1 MNKMRRQDKL
11 RSLLLI
17 LLILFLAANING
29 INSFLSVQTDRT
41 VDFGHSVAVVPQAWN
56 TTEELNLTNQSK
68 TPHAITNEYVYI
80 DHWDDWPEDHIT
92 SVSDGRFASME
103 DGGFEVLRME
113 NKTMSGVPVSKEYFT
128 NPSRDNNVT
137 WSHVGVNYVF
147 PKEDTN
153 YAIQVH
159 YFTSHDYNNTT
170 FLKEVDDRIEDDMSN
185 IHNNQYNGFFSG
197 IRDIFNFITGSFNQ
211 K

>member
-1 MNKMRRQDKL
+1 MRRQDKL

-17 LLILFLAANING
+17 LLILFIAANINE

-92 SVSDGRFASME
+92 SVSDGKFASME

-197 IRDIFNFITGSFNQ
+197 IRDVFNFITGTFNQ

>member
-1 MNKMRRQDKL
+1 MRKQDIM
-11 RSLLLI
+11 RTVI
-17 LLILFLAANING
+17 LALFIIFIAVNING
-29 INSFLSVQTDRT
+29 INSFLSVHTDRT
-41 VDFGHSVAVVPQAWN
+41 IDFGHSATVVPQAWN
-56 TTEELNLTNQSK
+56 TTDELNLTNQSK
-68 TPHAITNEYVYI
+68 TTHAITNEYVYI

-92 SVSDGRFASME
+92 SISEAKFRSME
-103 DGGFEVLRME
+103 NGGYKVLE
-113 NKTMSGVPVSKEYFT
+113 TNTSTLSGVPVSKQYFS
-128 NPSRDNNVT
+128 NPARDNNVT

-185 IHNNQYNGFFSG
+185 IHNNEFNGFISG
-197 IRDIFNFITGSFNQ
+197 VRDLYNFLTSFIP
-211 K
+211 

>member
-1 MNKMRRQDKL
+1 MRREDMFHVV
-11 RSLLLI
+11 LI
-17 LLILFLAANING
+17 IIFIIIIATNING
-29 INSFLSVQTDRT
+29 INSFLSVNTDKT
-41 VDFGHSVAVVPQAWN
+41 VDFGHSVTVVPEAWN

-80 DHWDDWPEDHIT
+80 DHWDDWPEDHI
-92 SVSDGRFASME
+92 SSISHERFASME
-103 DGGFEVLRME
+103 DGGFKVLKTE
-113 NKTMSGVPVSKEYFT
+113 NSTISGVPVSKEYFT

-170 FLKEVDDRIEDDMSN
+170 FLKEVDDRIEDDISN
-185 IHNNQYNGFFSG
+185 IHNNEYNGFISG
-197 IRDIFNFITGSFNQ
+197 IRSIYNFISDSFNQ

>member
-1 MNKMRRQDKL
+1 MRREDMI
-11 RSLLLI
+11 RSVI
-17 LLILFLAANING
+17 LAIIIIFFAANING
-29 INSFLSVQTDRT
+29 INSFLSVHTDRT
-41 VDFGHSVAVVPQAWN
+41 IDFGHSEAVVPQAWN

-92 SVSDGRFASME
+92 GISDAKFASME
-103 DGGFEVLRME
+103 DGGYEVIKRE
-113 NKTMSGVPVSKEYFT
+113 NSTISGVPVSKEYFT

-137 WSHVGVNYVF
+137 WSHIGVNYVF

-159 YFTSHDYNNTT
+159 YFTTHDYDNET
-170 FLKEVDDRIEDDMSN
+170 FIKEVDDRIEDDMSN
-185 IHNNQYNGFFSG
+185 IHNTQYNGFFSG
-197 IRDIFNFITGSFNQ
+197 VRDVYNYIVNAIWS
-211 K
+211 

>member
-92 SVSDGRFASME
+92 SVSDGKFASME